1 MSNPA
6 FEALVELAALS
17 RRSAAGLPGKTS
29 AVPRW
34 SGISFSLLGC
44 KFAVPMGQVSE
55 IMEVPV
61 STRLPGV
68 QPWVMGL
75 SNVRGRL
82 LPLFDLGTYF
92 GGSLSAQKKRHRALV
107 IENSSLYSG
116 LVIDESFGMQ
126 HFEVTSFEEIG
137 AIELPDSMHAFVR
150 GSYRDANGEPWNIL
164 DLSVLAEDN
173 RFLNAA
179 LVYALGS

>member
-1 MSNPA
+1 MSNSA
-6 FEALVELAALS
+6 FETLVELAALT
-17 RRSAAGLPGKTS
+17 RRSAAGLPGKSST
-29 AVPRW
+29 VPRW

-44 KFAVPMGQVSE
+44 KFAVPMGQISE

-68 QPWVMGL
+68 QPWVIGL

-82 LPLFDLGTYF
+82 LPLFDLGFYF
-92 GGSLSAQKKRHRALV
+92 GGHLGPQKKKHRVLV

-126 HFEVTSFEEIG
+126 HFEVTTFEDVG
-137 AIELPDSMHAFVR
+137 AVELPNSMHAFVR
-150 GSYRDANGEPWNIL
+150 GSYRDASGGAWNIF